1 VAVWAIEASC
11 AFLFRVETR
20 TRATRMGISLR
31 AVQPVW
37 KTGLECG
44 GQCSLEV
51 RCSQIP
57 SRPQI
62 LHNFNLLCSAQGIH
76 WTREHASGGPERMC
90 PVYVTRACQHRI
102 AMRGKENGQPPTT
115 KCVQRP
121 ELIGLFWTK
130 VTRAF
135 ETSRQ

>member
-1 VAVWAIEASC
+1 MAVWAIEASC

-37 KTGLECG
+37 NAAD
-44 GQCSLEV
+44 SV
-51 RCSQIP
+51 H
-57 SRPQI
+57 SRFDVVKFQAVHKSYTI
-62 LHNFNLLCSAQGIH
+62 SICSAVHRVSIGQGSTLPAGRSECAQFMSH
-76 WTREHASGGPERMC
+76 G
-90 PVYVTRACQHRI
+90 RANTVLRCEEKK
-102 AMRGKENGQPPTT
+102 MSSPPTT